1 MRLAAPPR
9 SALASQDAF
18 AGWVGGEAG
27 VERGVQ
33 RLQVGDGDERLGH
46 GRVELRAGAG
56 HDLVDRLLERQR
68 APVGP
73 VGGHGVEGV
82 AHREDARAEGDLLA
96 DQARWVAAP
105 VPALV
110 VRADDLDGGAERLD
124 SGDHL
129 HPHLG
134 VHAHDQPL
142 VVVEQE
148 PVAQAVVGGQVGVDD
163 LCERGGVVMGAV
175 EMGAGGG
182 VLGLDHEGQRLHHVQ
197 VRLLE
202 LAQRLLQ
209 LARPRPLR
217 LVQQVELAREHQKL
231 SLRRFELVQVS
242 SRWIHAG
249 TFPRESRWTTSSRA
263 SGEYGL
269 ARYASAPAAW
279 AATRSLSRSCSDR
292 MTTLIEASSTSA
304 RSARHT
310 STPSCPDVVRPRI
323 ATSGRSDLAT
333 SRAAGPSRASSRPYS
348 FRSSRMH
355 SMRRAVASS
364 SATSTRLSAVRA
376 RILLTVRVAPPRGGP
391 VAAAA
396 GVLDRTP
403 RALARLVTIGAHF
416 RDLEHFGT
424 VAWRKTAGPGRG
436 TGPAPARSGR
446 LPPATSFTPAVG
458 PRSRFRPGSGEQ
470 ARRAARRPPAER
482 LFGWPTPAPPHGS
495 GARPPWSARRRR
507 ARAAARSSRL
517 KPAAP
522 ACYDVCRSARACGFW
537 GWR

>member
-68 APVGP
+68 APVKP
-73 VGGHGVEGV
+73 VGNHGVEGV
-82 AHREDARAEGDLLA
+82 AHREDARAEEDLLA

-142 VVVEQE
+142 VLVERARLVQDRLRYADLADVVEQE

-279 AATRSLSRSCSDR
+279 AA
-292 MTTLIEASSTSA
+292 
-304 RSARHT
+304 
-310 STPSCPDVVRPRI
+310 
-323 ATSGRSDLAT
+323 GR
-333 SRAAGPSRASSRPYS
+333 SRASSRPYS

-424 VAWRKTAGPGRG
+424 VAWRKT
-436 TGPAPARSGR
+436 S
-446 LPPATSFTPAVG
+446 
-458 PRSRFRPGSGEQ
+458 
-470 ARRAARRPPAER
+470 
-482 LFGWPTPAPPHGS
+482 
-495 GARPPWSARRRR
+495 
-507 ARAAARSSRL
+507 
-517 KPAAP
+517 
-522 ACYDVCRSARACGFW
+522 
-537 GWR
+537 

>member
-18 AGWVGGEAG
+18 AGDVGGEAG

-96 DQARWVAAP
+96 ERAR
-105 VPALV
+105 LV
-110 VRADDLDGGAERLD
+110 QDRLGHADLAD
-124 SGDHL
+124 
-129 HPHLG
+129 
-134 VHAHDQPL
+134 
-142 VVVEQE
+142 VVEQE

-163 LCERGGVVMGAV
+163 LRERGGVVVGAV

-209 LARPRPLR
+209 LARSRPLR

-348 FRSSRMH
+348 FRWSRMH

-376 RILLTVRVAPPRGGP
+376 RILLTVRVAPLRGGP

-424 VAWRKTAGPGRG
+424 VAGRQTSRPGRG

-446 LPPATSFTPAVG
+446 L
-458 PRSRFRPGSGEQ
+458 
-470 ARRAARRPPAER
+470 
-482 LFGWPTPAPPHGS
+482 
-495 GARPPWSARRRR
+495 
-507 ARAAARSSRL
+507 
-517 KPAAP
+517 
-522 ACYDVCRSARACGFW
+522 
-537 GWR
+537 

>member
-82 AHREDARAEGDLLA
+82 AHREDARAEGD
-96 DQARWVAAP
+96 
-105 VPALV
+105 
-110 VRADDLDGGAERLD
+110 DLDGGSERLD

-142 VVVEQE
+142 VLVERARLVQDRLRYADLADVVEQE
-148 PVAQAVVGGQVGVDD
+148 PVAQAGVGGQVGDDD

-249 TFPRESRWTTSSRA
+249 TYPRESRWTTSSRA

-279 AATRSLSRSCSDR
+279 AAARSASRSCSDR
-292 MTTLIEASSTSA
+292 MTTLIEAGPESA
-304 RSARHT
+304 RSARRT
-310 STPSCPDVVRPRI
+310 PTPSSPDAVRSRT
-323 ATSGRSDLAT
+323 ATSGRSDRAT
-333 SRAAGPSRASSRPYS
+333 SRATGPSRASSRPSS

-355 SMRRAVASS
+355 SRRRAVASS

-376 RILLTVRVAPPRGGP
+376 GTLLTVRDAPLRGGP

-396 GVLDRTP
+396 GVLDRTQ
-403 RALARLVTIGAHF
+403 RVLARLVTIGAHF
-416 RDLEHFGT
+416 RDLERFGT
-424 VAWRKTAGPGRG
+424 VA
-436 TGPAPARSGR
+436 
-446 LPPATSFTPAVG
+446 
-458 PRSRFRPGSGEQ
+458 
-470 ARRAARRPPAER
+470 
-482 LFGWPTPAPPHGS
+482 
-495 GARPPWSARRRR
+495 
-507 ARAAARSSRL
+507 
-517 KPAAP
+517 
-522 ACYDVCRSARACGFW
+522 
-537 GWR
+537 

>member
-56 HDLVDRLLERQR
+56 HDLVDRLLGRQR

-110 VRADDLDGGAERLD
+110 VRAGDLDGGAERLD

-129 HPHLG
+129 HP
-134 VHAHDQPL
+134 
-142 VVVEQE
+142 
-148 PVAQAVVGGQVGVDD
+148 
-163 LCERGGVVMGAV
+163 
-175 EMGAGGG
+175 
-182 VLGLDHEGQRLHHVQ
+182 
-197 VRLLE
+197 
-202 LAQRLLQ
+202 Q

-333 SRAAGPSRASSRPYS
+333 SR
-348 FRSSRMH
+348 
-355 SMRRAVASS
+355 
-364 SATSTRLSAVRA
+364 
-376 RILLTVRVAPPRGGP
+376 
-391 VAAAA
+391 
-396 GVLDRTP
+396 
-403 RALARLVTIGAHF
+403 
-416 RDLEHFGT
+416 
-424 VAWRKTAGPGRG
+424 
-436 TGPAPARSGR
+436 
-446 LPPATSFTPAVG
+446 
-458 PRSRFRPGSGEQ
+458 
-470 ARRAARRPPAER
+470 
-482 LFGWPTPAPPHGS
+482 
-495 GARPPWSARRRR
+495 
-507 ARAAARSSRL
+507 
-517 KPAAP
+517 
-522 ACYDVCRSARACGFW
+522 
-537 GWR
+537 

>member
-96 DQARWVAAP
+96 D
-105 VPALV
+105 L
-110 VRADDLDGGAERLD
+110 AD
-124 SGDHL
+124 
-129 HPHLG
+129 
-134 VHAHDQPL
+134 
-142 VVVEQE
+142 VVEQE

-348 FRSSRMH
+348 FSSSRMH

-424 VAWRKTAGPGRG
+424 VAWRKTSGPGRG